1 MPQPKDTAEWTP
13 KQNLYITCLKE
24 THFRPIDTQMESR
37 QHHESQPL
45 CQSQYNG
52 DCMQA
57 APLGK
62 MNPDKQ
68 SEDSM
73 LPHFPSPSQE
83 KINKV
88 SFGTG

>member
-1 MPQPKDTAEWTP
+1 MERGC
-13 KQNLYITCLKE
+13 NYKE
-24 THFRPIDTQMESR
+24 IIHCHFFPSVKRAFVPIDTQMESR

>member
-1 MPQPKDTAEWTP
+1 MERDY
-13 KQNLYITCLKE
+13 NYKE
-24 THFRPIDTQMESR
+24 IIHCHFSPSVKRAFLPIDTQMESR
-37 QHHESQPL
+37 QHPKSPSL

-57 APLGK
+57 APSGK

-68 SEDSM
+68 FEDST